1 MWGILLSLLQ
11 LAVPPNILLLFPDQW
26 RFDWDGRDPALP
38 LKLPN
43 IRALMGRGVKFEHA
57 YVPSPLCAPS
67 RAALASGREYDEAG
81 VPTNE
86 NNDFPLSIPTFY
98 QSLQRA
104 GYWTATTGKD
114 DLDKATQLGTKFGA
128 NWTGVYHQSELG
140 FSDGIRME
148 GKEDVVDQPQP
159 HERYG
164 HWLSGQT
171 VLLKNGSSMSA
182 WDAHRSC
189 MKGDKCTKSMFPDD
203 LYEDNYVHDKALELL
218 RRRPTNAPFFLHVS
232 FPGPHPPFLV
242 TPVQYDAVD
251 HRSFPPPVDG
261 SSSTPEV
268 CVSTGQ
274 PQTSNSDRCD
284 YAAEMENLDR
294 LVGSLLDELFAQGV
308 TESTLVC
315 FASDHGEMLGDHGQV
330 GKGKPWEA
338 SASVPL
344 ACAGPGV
351 TRGAIESRAVATLDL
366 AATFLD
372 YAGVHPSG
380 YPEGMTSISLRPLL
394 ERGHPLGAHETAT
407 PPPLPREYV
416 QSGLQSKPFNT
427 TLIRDW
433 AAFNTTLKRDLAA
446 FNTTLNRDWAATPV
460 QTDPVHTQGPVHTQ
474 ADGWSWRMVV
484 EATTGLKLVCC
495 RGRCPGAPST
505 IPPLNQ
511 TTGYQQVLLN
521 MSQDRYDMHPI
532 QDERWRRRG

>member
-1 MWGILLSLLQ
+1 
-11 LAVPPNILLLFPDQW
+11 
-26 RFDWDGRDPALP
+26 
-38 LKLPN
+38 
-43 IRALMGRGVKFEHA
+43 
-57 YVPSPLCAPS
+57 
-67 RAALASGREYDEAG
+67 
-81 VPTNE
+81 
-86 NNDFPLSIPTFY
+86 
-98 QSLQRA
+98 
-104 GYWTATTGKD
+104 
-114 DLDKATQLGTKFGA
+114 
-128 NWTGVYHQSELG
+128 
-140 FSDGIRME
+140 
-148 GKEDVVDQPQP
+148 
-159 HERYG
+159 
-164 HWLSGQT
+164 
-171 VLLKNGSSMSA
+171 
-182 WDAHRSC
+182 

-394 ERGHPLGAHETAT
+394 ERGHPLGADETAT
-407 PPPLPREYV
+407 PPPPPLPREYV

-427 TLIRDW
+427 TL
-433 AAFNTTLKRDLAA
+433 TRDL
-446 FNTTLNRDWAATPV
+446 AATPV

-532 QDERWRRRG
+532 QDEVAAARLRARLPKGFRCGGEVA